1 MIKYKNYKI
10 NDKALFKKCM
20 ILSMRNIEQI
30 KHKNYKK
37 LRSKALI
44 IRIKYDHVRELY
56 ILVFRTVHTLFFTS
70 RYILQRADNIYLS
83 SWRNLGYLSVPS
95 SPLPNHRQQVSWRI
109 LGLSRHCDL
118 AQVHWEPTNTEKI
131 FRYKT

>member
-95 SPLPNHRQQVSWRI
+95 SPLPNHRQQVS
-109 LGLSRHCDL
+109 
-118 AQVHWEPTNTEKI
+118 
-131 FRYKT
+131 